1 MTDWNLV
8 FAITLIVS
16 AALWFTTHV
25 ALYWGLWPRM
35 TSVNQRWLGWFPPSA
50 WLVVVWGFRNG
61 LRGRS
66 LLWLVCAVTYLTTW
80 VCVRAA

>member
-25 ALYWGLWPRM
+25 ALYWGLWRRM
-35 TSVNQRWLGWFPPSA
+35 TSVSQRWLGWFPPSA
-50 WLVVVWGFRNG
+50 WLVVVWGFQNG
-61 LRGRS
+61 LRARS
-66 LLWLVCAVTYLTTW
+66 LLWMMCAIAYLTTW